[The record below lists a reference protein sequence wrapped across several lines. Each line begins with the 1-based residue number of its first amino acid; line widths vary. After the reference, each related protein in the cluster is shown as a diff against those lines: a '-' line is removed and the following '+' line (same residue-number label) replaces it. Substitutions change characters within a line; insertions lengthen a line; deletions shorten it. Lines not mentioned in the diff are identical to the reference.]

1 MTRKKPNCS
10 LILSGAR
17 MPAIQRS
24 IGLKIIAQT
33 LKCNSEKP
41 DRDPPYWRHVQ
52 PTCHA
57 QTPPQ
62 TGHRAN
68 PA

>member
-17 MPAIQRS
+17 IPAIQRS
-24 IGLKIIAQT
+24 IGLKVIVGAKVRFREAGSRSAILEACAT
-33 LKCNSEKP
+33 DLPFRN
-41 DRDPPYWRHVQ
+41 
-52 PTCHA
+52 PTA
-57 QTPPQ
+57 K
-62 TGHRAN
+62 RAIGPI